1 MFSFRA
7 LPRSTI
13 IFTDTLGVIFIY
25 RCHGMEH
32 RYLMFEQIR
41 TYVYGQGSRSS
52 DAAARRAD
60 GGLVASDGQ
69 THFLT
74 DAIDP
79 DSPRLSDRFD
89 DPEKAAVGT
98 QHVERQFELEP
109 DELRALIDEYETAG
123 ISRREFI
130 ATQGFVAESLV
141 EGAFEQLR
149 DELGPDAQA
158 AIDAVEAELHD
169 GLKTTQSVSQAGV
182 DAFTQ
187 PGAESGADGGF
198 DYHDVLQHIGTPLF
212 VLDTNGDIL
221 SWNSSIENLTGVS
234 EAEAKEMEMAS
245 MAFYPDGRRGKT
257 LADKVLD
264 APETT
269 HTEYDVPKVEDEEV
283 TLYRDTSVMADQ
295 HGTERH
301 ISFSAA
307 PIYDDGGELI
317 AVVEMVQDRTDEA
330 NRHEAV
336 TSLVDEVKSTMAA
349 LKNGRLDA
357 RASFDRADGGE
368 YVDDQLYEVVGSLN
382 DMAEQVEGLADQ
394 VDAQA
399 QQLATTIE
407 QANSSAEAVEGRV
420 AEQTD
425 SLAQAADN
433 IQNIGAGME
442 EVAATS
448 SEVASAAQRAKA
460 AAEDGSDA
468 GEAVMDVTDGLAET
482 SEDLV
487 DTVTDLDD
495 QMDEV
500 SEIVE
505 IIADVAEQTN
515 MLALNANIEAARAGE
530 SGSGFAVVADEVKT
544 LANETS
550 EYASE
555 ISTSINTIQDQATE
569 TAEMVET
576 SHEQVEHAESEI
588 ADALDALDEITD
600 AVEEATRGIQEVAD
614 ANDDQASAIEDV
626 TSMVEDAQDH
636 AREAETATK
645 EIVEATDR
653 QEDAVAE
660 LTDRVGELTN
670 TN

>member
-1 MFSFRA
+1 MLSFPTR
-7 LPRSTI
+7 PVDPI
-13 IFTDTLGVIFIY
+13 IFTDTPGVIFIY
-25 RCHGMEH
+25 RFHGIEYS
-32 RYLMFEQIR
+32 YLMFERIR
-41 TYVYGQGSRSS
+41 TFIYGQRSRSS
-52 DAAARRAD
+52 DATARRAD
-60 GGLVASDGQ
+60 GGVVASDGQ
-69 THFLT
+69 TRFLT
-74 DAIDP
+74 DAVDP
-79 DSPRLSDRFD
+79 DSARLSDRFE
-89 DPEKAAVGT
+89 DPDSATIGS
-98 QHVERQFELEP
+98 QHVERQFELGP
-109 DELRALIDEYETAG
+109 DELRALIDEYEAAG
-123 ISRREFI
+123 ISGGEFV
-130 ATQGFVAESLV
+130 ATQGFVTESLV
-141 EGAFEQLR
+141 EGAFDQLR

-158 AIDAVEAELHD
+158 AIDTVEAELHE
-169 GLKTTQSVSQAGV
+169 GLETTQYVTRTGV
-182 DAFTQ
+182 DAFT
-187 PGAESGADGGF
+187 ESPSDSGSVAGL
-198 DYHDVLQHIGTPLF
+198 DYHDVLHHIGTPLF
-212 VLDTNGDIL
+212 ILDTDGDIL
-221 SWNSSIENLTGVS
+221 TWNSSLEDLTGVS
-234 EAEAKEMEMAS
+234 ESEAQEMEMAS

-269 HTEYDVPKVEDEEV
+269 HTEYDVPKVHDEDF

-295 HGTERH
+295 HGNERN

-307 PIYDDGGELI
+307 PIYDGDELI

-336 TSLVDEVKSTMAA
+336 TGLVEEVKSTMAA

-357 RASFDRADGGE
+357 RASFDRTDGGE

-394 VDAQA
+394 VDEQT
-399 QQLATTIE
+399 QQLAATIQ
-407 QANSSAEAVEGRV
+407 QANSAAETVEGRV
-420 AEQTD
+420 TEQTD
-425 SLAQAADN
+425 ALTTAADN
-433 IQNIGAGME
+433 VQNIGAGME

-448 SEVASAAQRAKA
+448 SEVASAAKRAKT
-460 AAEDGSDA
+460 AAEDGSAA

-555 ISTSINTIQDQATE
+555 ISTSITTIQDQANE
-569 TAEMVET
+569 TANMVET
-576 SHEQVEHAESEI
+576 THEQVEHAESEI
-588 ADALDALDEITD
+588 SDALDALDEVSD

-636 AREAETATK
+636 AQEAETATR

-653 QEDAVAE
+653 QEDAVTE

-670 TN
+670 AN

>member
-1 MFSFRA
+1 
-7 LPRSTI
+7 
-13 IFTDTLGVIFIY
+13 
-25 RCHGMEH
+25 
-32 RYLMFEQIR
+32 MFEQIR
-41 TYVYGQGSRSS
+41 TYIYGQGSRSS
-52 DAAARRAD
+52 DAGARRAD
-60 GGLVASDGQ
+60 GGFVASDGQ
-69 THFLT
+69 TRFLI

-79 DSPRLSDRFD
+79 NSPHLDDCFD
-89 DPEKAAVGT
+89 DPDKAAIGT
-98 QHVERQFELEP
+98 QHVERQFELGP
-109 DELRALIDEYETAG
+109 DELQALIDDYEAAG
-123 ISRREFI
+123 ISQREFI
-130 ATQGFVAESLV
+130 ATQGFVTESLV
-141 EGAFEQLR
+141 EGAFDQLR

-158 AIDAVEAELHD
+158 AIDSVEAELHD
-169 GLKTTQSVSQAGV
+169 GLQTTQSLSQAGV
-182 DAFTQ
+182 NAFTE
-187 PGAESGADGGF
+187 PTAESGSSSGF
-198 DYHDVLQHIGTPLF
+198 DYHDILQHIGTPLF
-212 VLDTNGDIL
+212 VLDPNGDIL

-234 EAEAKEMEMAS
+234 EAEAKEMEMSS
-245 MAFYPDGRRGKT
+245 MAFYPDGRRGQT

-269 HTEYDVPKVEDEEV
+269 HTEYDVPKVEDEDF

-295 HGTERH
+295 HGNERH

-307 PIYDDGGELI
+307 PIYDDDGELI

-336 TSLVDEVKSTMAA
+336 TSLVNEVKSTMAA

-357 RASFDRADGGE
+357 RASFDRTDGGE
-368 YVDDQLYEVVGSLN
+368 YVDDQLYGVVGSLN
-382 DMAEQVEGLADQ
+382 DMAEQVEQLADQ
-394 VDAQA
+394 VDEQA
-399 QQLATTIE
+399 QQLAVTIE
-407 QANSSAEAVEGRV
+407 QANSSAADVETRV
-420 AEQTD
+420 TEQTD
-425 SLAQAADN
+425 SLTQAADN
-433 IQNIGAGME
+433 IQDIGAGME

-544 LANETS
+544 LANETG

-555 ISTSINTIQDQATE
+555 ISTSITTIQNQATE

-576 SHEQVEHAESEI
+576 SHEQVERAESEI
-588 ADALDALDEITD
+588 EDALDALDQISD

-614 ANDDQASAIEDV
+614 ANDDQASAIENV
-626 TSMVEDAQDH
+626 TSMVEDAQNH
-636 AREAETATK
+636 AQEAETATK
-645 EIVEATDR
+645 EIVKATDR
-653 QEDAVAE
+653 QEDAVTE

-670 TN
+670 AD

>member
-1 MFSFRA
+1 
-7 LPRSTI
+7 
-13 IFTDTLGVIFIY
+13 
-25 RCHGMEH
+25 
-32 RYLMFEQIR
+32 MFEQIR
-41 TYVYGQGSRSS
+41 TYIYGLGSRSS
-52 DAAARRAD
+52 DTTARRAD
-60 GGLVASDGQ
+60 GGLIASDGQ
-69 THFLT
+69 TRFLA

-79 DSPRLSDRFD
+79 NSPRLNDCFD
-89 DPEKAAVGT
+89 DPDTAAIGT

-123 ISRREFI
+123 ISQDEFI
-130 ATQGFVAESLV
+130 EAQSFVTESLV
-141 EGAFEQLR
+141 EGAFDQLR
-149 DELGPDAQA
+149 DELGPDTQA
-158 AIDAVEAELHD
+158 AIDSVEAELRK
-169 GLKTTQSVSQAGV
+169 GLETTQYVSRTGV
-182 DAFTQ
+182 DAF
-187 PGAESGADGGF
+187 GDSSSESDDGGGLN
-198 DYHDVLQHIGTPLF
+198 YHDVLHHIGTPLF
-212 VLDTNGDIL
+212 ILDTNGDIL
-221 SWNSSIENLTGVS
+221 TWNSSLEHLTGVS
-234 EAEAKEMEMAS
+234 EAEAQEMEMAS
-245 MAFYPDGRRGKT
+245 MAFYPDGRRGQT

-264 APETT
+264 APEAT
-269 HTEYDVPKVEDEEV
+269 HTEYDVPKVEDEDF

-295 HGTERH
+295 HGNERH

-307 PIYDDGGELI
+307 PIYDGDGELI

-330 NRHEAV
+330 NRHEAM

-357 RASFDRADGGE
+357 RASFDRTDGGE
-368 YVDDQLYEVVGSLN
+368 YVDDQLYEVVTSLN
-382 DMAEQVEGLADQ
+382 DMAEQVEKLADQ
-394 VDAQA
+394 VDEQT

-407 QANSSAEAVEGRV
+407 QANSSAADVETRV
-420 AEQTD
+420 TEQTD
-425 SLAQAADN
+425 SLTQAADN
-433 IQNIGAGME
+433 IQDIGAGME

-555 ISTSINTIQDQATE
+555 ISTSITTIQDQATE
-569 TAEMVET
+569 TADMVET
-576 SHEQVEHAESEI
+576 SHEQVERAESEI
-588 ADALDALDEITD
+588 ADALDALDEISD

-614 ANDDQASAIEDV
+614 ANDDQASAIENV
-626 TSMVEDAQDH
+626 TSMVEDAQNH
-636 AREAETATK
+636 AQEAETATK
-645 EIVEATDR
+645 EIVKATDR
-653 QEDAVAE
+653 QEDAVTE
-660 LTDRVGELTN
+660 LTDRVSELTS

>member
-1 MFSFRA
+1 
-7 LPRSTI
+7 
-13 IFTDTLGVIFIY
+13 
-25 RCHGMEH
+25 
-32 RYLMFEQIR
+32 MFEQIC
-41 TYVYGQGSRSS
+41 TYIYDQRSRSS
-52 DAAARRAD
+52 DAGARRAD
-60 GGLVASDGQ
+60 GGFVASDGQ
-69 THFLT
+69 TRFSI

-79 DSPRLSDRFD
+79 DSSHLDNCFD
-89 DPEKAAVGT
+89 EPGKAAIGT
-98 QHVERQFELEP
+98 QHVERQFELDP
-109 DELRALIDEYETAG
+109 GELQALIDDYETAG
-123 ISRREFI
+123 ISQREFV
-130 ATQGFVAESLV
+130 ATQGFVTESLV
-141 EGAFEQLR
+141 EGAFDQLR
-149 DELGPDAQA
+149 DELGPDARDT
-158 AIDAVEAELHD
+158 IDSVEADLHD
-169 GLKTTQSVSQAGV
+169 GLQTTQSVSQAGV
-182 DAFTQ
+182 AAFTDSTADS
-187 PGAESGADGGF
+187 GSSGAF
-198 DYHDVLQHIGTPLF
+198 DYHDLLQHIGTPLF
-212 VLDTNGDIL
+212 VLDPDGDIL
-221 SWNSSIENLTGVS
+221 SWNSSIETLTGVS

-245 MAFYPDGRRGKT
+245 MAFYPDGRRGQT

-269 HTEYDVPKVEDEEV
+269 HTEYDVPKVEDADF

-295 HGTERH
+295 HGDERH

-307 PIYDDGGELI
+307 PIYDDDGELI

-336 TSLVDEVKSTMAA
+336 TSLVNEVKSTMAA

-357 RASFDRADGGE
+357 RASFDRTDVGQ
-368 YVDDQLYEVVGSLN
+368 YVDDQLYEVVSSLN
-382 DMAEQVEGLADQ
+382 DMAEQVEQLADQ
-394 VDAQA
+394 VDEQA
-399 QQLATTIE
+399 QQLAVTIE
-407 QANSSAEAVEGRV
+407 QANSSAADVETRV
-420 AEQTD
+420 TEQTA
-425 SLAQAADN
+425 SLTEAADN
-433 IQNIGAGME
+433 IQDIGAGME
-442 EVAATS
+442 EGAATS

-555 ISTSINTIQDQATE
+555 ISTSITTIQDQATA

-576 SHEQVEHAESEI
+576 SHEQVERAETEI
-588 ADALDALDEITD
+588 ADALDSLDEISD

-614 ANDDQASAIEDV
+614 ANGDQASAIENV
-626 TSMVEDAQDH
+626 TSMVEDAQNH
-636 AREAETATK
+636 AQEAEKATK
-645 EIVEATDR
+645 EIVKTTDR
-653 QEDAVAE
+653 QEDAVTE

>member
-1 MFSFRA
+1 
-7 LPRSTI
+7 
-13 IFTDTLGVIFIY
+13 
-25 RCHGMEH
+25 
-32 RYLMFEQIR
+32 MFEQIR
-41 TYVYGQGSRSS
+41 TYIYGQGSRSS

-69 THFLT
+69 TRFLA

-79 DSPRLSDRFD
+79 DSPRLNDRFD
-89 DPEKAAVGT
+89 DSEKAAIGT

-123 ISRREFI
+123 ISQSEFI
-130 ATQGFVAESLV
+130 AAQGFVTESLV

-158 AIDAVEAELHD
+158 AIDSVEVELQE
-169 GLKTTQSVSQAGV
+169 GLETTQSVSRAGV
-182 DAFTQ
+182 DAFTDS
-187 PGAESGADGGF
+187 AADSGSGTGL
-198 DYHDVLQHIGTPLF
+198 DYHSVLHHIGTPLF
-212 VLDTNGDIL
+212 ILDTNGDIL
-221 SWNSSIENLTGVS
+221 SWNRSIENLTGVS

-269 HTEYDVPKVEDEEV
+269 HTEYDVPKVEDEDF

-295 HGTERH
+295 HGNERH

-307 PIYDDGGELI
+307 PIYDDDGELI

-336 TSLVDEVKSTMAA
+336 TSLVDEIKSTMAA

-357 RASFDRADGGE
+357 RASFDRTDGGE

-382 DMAEQVEGLADQ
+382 DMAEQVEQLADQ

-407 QANSSAEAVEGRV
+407 QANSSAEAVESRV
-420 AEQTD
+420 TEQTD
-425 SLAQAADN
+425 SLTQAADN
-433 IQNIGAGME
+433 IQDIGAGME

-555 ISTSINTIQDQATE
+555 ISTSITTIQDQASE

-588 ADALDALDEITD
+588 ADALDALDEISD

-614 ANDDQASAIEDV
+614 ANDDQASAIENV
-626 TSMVEDAQDH
+626 TSMVEDAQNH
-636 AREAETATK
+636 AQEAETATK
-645 EIVEATDR
+645 EIVKATDR
-653 QEDAVAE
+653 QEDAVTE

>member
-1 MFSFRA
+1 
-7 LPRSTI
+7 
-13 IFTDTLGVIFIY
+13 
-25 RCHGMEH
+25 
-32 RYLMFEQIR
+32 MFEQIHA
-41 TYVYGQGSRSS
+41 YIYGQESRSS
-52 DAAARRAD
+52 DATARRAD

-69 THFLT
+69 TRFLT

-79 DSPRLSDRFD
+79 DSPRLSGRFD
-89 DPEKAAVGT
+89 NPEKAAVGT

-109 DELRALIDEYETAG
+109 DGLRALIGEYETAG
-123 ISRREFI
+123 ISQREFI
-130 ATQGFVAESLV
+130 ATQGFVTESLV

-149 DELGPDAQA
+149 DELGPDAQV

-169 GLKTTQSVSQAGV
+169 GLKTTQSVSQAGI

-269 HTEYDVPKVEDEEV
+269 HTEYDVPKVEGEEF

-307 PIYDDGGELI
+307 PIYDDGELI

-357 RASFDRADGGE
+357 RASFDRSDGGE

-407 QANSSAEAVEGRV
+407 QANSSAEAVESRV

-425 SLAQAADN
+425 SLTQAADN

-588 ADALDALDEITD
+588 ADALDALDEISD

-614 ANDDQASAIEDV
+614 ANDDQASAIENV

-636 AREAETATK
+636 AQEAETATK
-645 EIVEATDR
+645 EIVKATNR
-653 QEDAVAE
+653 QEDAVTE

>member
-1 MFSFRA
+1 
-7 LPRSTI
+7 
-13 IFTDTLGVIFIY
+13 
-25 RCHGMEH
+25 
-32 RYLMFEQIR
+32 MFEQIR
-41 TYVYGQGSRSS
+41 TYLSGQRSRSP

-60 GGLVASDGQ
+60 GGFVASDGQ
-69 THFLT
+69 TRFLT
-74 DAIDP
+74 DALDP
-79 DSPRLSDRFD
+79 NSPRLTDRFD
-89 DPEKAAVGT
+89 DQDTAAIGT

-109 DELRALIDEYETAG
+109 DELRALIDDYETAG
-123 ISRREFI
+123 ISQREFI
-130 ATQGFVAESLV
+130 ATQGFVTESLV
-141 EGAFEQLR
+141 ESAFEQLR
-149 DELGPDAQA
+149 DELGPDAQD
-158 AIDAVEAELHD
+158 AIDTVEAELHE
-169 GLKTTQSVSQAGV
+169 GLETTQSVTQAGI
-182 DAFTQ
+182 DAFT
-187 PGAESGADGGF
+187 GSTAESNATGGF

-212 VLDTNGDIL
+212 VLDTNGDIR

-269 HTEYDVPKVEDEEV
+269 HKKYDVPKVEDEDF

-295 HGTERH
+295 HGNERN

-307 PIYDDGGELI
+307 PIYDEDDDLI

-330 NRHEAV
+330 KRHEAV
-336 TSLVDEVKSTMAA
+336 TNLVEEVKSTMAA

-357 RASFDRADGGE
+357 RASFDRTDGGE
-368 YVDDQLYEVVGSLN
+368 YVDDQLYEVIGSLN
-382 DMAEQVEGLADQ
+382 DMAEQVEELADQ
-394 VDAQA
+394 VDEQA
-399 QQLATTIE
+399 QQLAVTIE
-407 QANSSAEAVEGRV
+407 QANSSAEAVESRV
-420 AEQTD
+420 TEQTA
-425 SLAQAADN
+425 SLTQAADN

-460 AAEDGSDA
+460 AAEDGSAA

-482 SEDLV
+482 SDDLV

-550 EYASE
+550 EHASE
-555 ISTSINTIQDQATE
+555 ISTSITTIQDQATE

-576 SHEQVEHAESEI
+576 SHEQVERAESEI
-588 ADALDALDEITD
+588 EDALDALDEISD
-600 AVEEATRGIQEVAD
+600 AVEEATSGIQEVAD
-614 ANDDQASAIEDV
+614 ANDDQASAIENV
-626 TSMVEDAQDH
+626 TSMVEDAQNH
-636 AREAETATK
+636 AQEAEAATK
-645 EIVEATDR
+645 EIVEATDQ
-653 QEDAVAE
+653 QEDAVTE

-670 TN
+670 AN

>member
-1 MFSFRA
+1 MLSFRD
-7 LPRSTI
+7 LPTSTI

-32 RYLMFEQIR
+32 SYLMFEQIR
-41 TYVYGQGSRSS
+41 TYIYGQGSRSS
-52 DAAARRAD
+52 DATAQRAD

-69 THFLT
+69 IRFLT

-79 DSPRLSDRFD
+79 DSPRLSECFD
-89 DPEKAAVGT
+89 DPESAAIGS
-98 QHVERQFELEP
+98 QHVERQFELGP
-109 DELRALIDEYETAG
+109 DELRALIDEYEAAG
-123 ISRREFI
+123 ISQSEFV
-130 ATQGFVAESLV
+130 ATQGFVTESLV
-141 EGAFEQLR
+141 EGAFDQLR
-149 DELGPDAQA
+149 DELGPEAQT
-158 AIDAVEAELHD
+158 AIDSVEAELQE
-169 GLKTTQSVSQAGV
+169 GLETTQYVSQTGV
-182 DAFTQ
+182 DAFTESTTDS
-187 PGAESGADGGF
+187 GSGAAL
-198 DYHDVLQHIGTPLF
+198 DYHSVLHHIGTPLF
-212 VLDTNGDIL
+212 ILDTNGDIL
-221 SWNSSIENLTGVS
+221 TWNSSLEELTGVS
-234 EAEAKEMEMAS
+234 ESEAQEMEMAS

-269 HTEYDVPKVEDEEV
+269 HTEYDVPKVEDEEF

-295 HGTERH
+295 HGNERN

-307 PIYDDGGELI
+307 PIYDDDGELI

-336 TSLVDEVKSTMAA
+336 TSLVEEVKSTMAA

-357 RASFDRADGGE
+357 RASFDRTDGGE
-368 YVDDQLYEVVGSLN
+368 YVDDQLYEVVDSLN
-382 DMAEQVEGLADQ
+382 DMAEQVEQLADQ
-394 VDAQA
+394 VDEQA
-399 QQLATTIE
+399 QQLAVTIQ
-407 QANSSAEAVEGRV
+407 QANSSAETVESRV
-420 AEQTD
+420 TEQTE
-425 SLAQAADN
+425 SLTKAADN

-448 SEVASAAQRAKA
+448 SEVASAAKRAKD

-468 GEAVMDVTDGLAET
+468 GETVMEVTDGLTET
-482 SEDLV
+482 SENLV

-555 ISTSINTIQDQATE
+555 ISTSINTIQDQATQ

-588 ADALDALDEITD
+588 ADALDALDEISD

-626 TSMVEDAQDH
+626 TSMVEDAQNH
-636 AREAETATK
+636 AQEAETATK

-653 QEDAVAE
+653 QEDAVTE

>member
-1 MFSFRA
+1 MF
-7 LPRSTI
+7 
-13 IFTDTLGVIFIY
+13 D
-25 RCHGMEH
+25 
-32 RYLMFEQIR
+32 QIR
-41 TYVYGQGSRSS
+41 TYISGQASQPS
-52 DAAARRAD
+52 DATGRRTD

-69 THFLT
+69 ARFLT

-89 DPEKAAVGT
+89 DPESAAVGS
-98 QHVERQFELEP
+98 QHIDRQFELGP
-109 DELRALIDEYETAG
+109 DELRTLIREYEAAG
-123 ISRREFI
+123 ISQGEFV
-130 ATQGFVAESLV
+130 ATQGFVTESLV
-141 EGAFEQLR
+141 QGAFDELR

-158 AIDAVEAELHD
+158 AIDSVEAELQE
-169 GLKTTQSVSQAGV
+169 GLETTQYVSRTGV
-182 DAFTQ
+182 EAFTD
-187 PGAESGADGGF
+187 AASATNSDSGSDGGLN
-198 DYHDVLQHIGTPLF
+198 YHDVLHHIGTPLF
-212 VLDTNGDIL
+212 ILDTNGDIL
-221 SWNSSIENLTGVS
+221 TWNSSLENLTGVS
-234 EAEAKEMEMAS
+234 ESEAQEMEMAS

-269 HTEYDVPKVEDEEV
+269 HTEYDVPKVEGEEF

-295 HGTERH
+295 HGNERN

-307 PIYDDGGELI
+307 PIYDDNGDLI

-336 TSLVDEVKSTMAA
+336 TGLVEEVKSTMAA
-349 LKNGRLDA
+349 LKNGQLDA
-357 RASFDRADGGE
+357 RASFDRTDGGE
-368 YVDDQLYEVVGSLN
+368 YVDDQLYEVVDSLN
-382 DMAEQVEGLADQ
+382 DMAEQVEQLADQ
-394 VDAQA
+394 VDEQA
-399 QQLATTIE
+399 QQLAVTIQ
-407 QANSSAEAVEGRV
+407 QANSSAETVENRV
-420 AEQTD
+420 TEQTD
-425 SLAQAADN
+425 ALSTAADN

-448 SEVASAAQRAKA
+448 SEVASAAKRAKD
-460 AAEDGSDA
+460 AAEDGSEA
-468 GEAVMDVTDGLAET
+468 GETVMEVTDGLTET

-588 ADALDALDEITD
+588 ADALDALDEISD

-626 TSMVEDAQDH
+626 TSMVEDAQNH
-636 AREAETATK
+636 AQEAETATK

-653 QEDAVAE
+653 QEDAVTE

-670 TN
+670 SH

>member
-1 MFSFRA
+1 
-7 LPRSTI
+7 
-13 IFTDTLGVIFIY
+13 
-25 RCHGMEH
+25 
-32 RYLMFEQIR
+32 MFEQIR
-41 TYVYGQGSRSS
+41 TYIYGRGSRSS
-52 DAAARRAD
+52 DATARRAD
-60 GGLVASDGQ
+60 GGFVASDRQ
-69 THFLT
+69 ARFLV
-74 DAIDP
+74 DAMDP
-79 DSPRLSDRFD
+79 ESPRLGDCFD
-89 DPEKAAVGT
+89 DPNKAAIGT
-98 QHVERQFELEP
+98 QHVERQFELGS
-109 DELRALIDEYETAG
+109 DELRMLIDEYEAAG
-123 ISRREFI
+123 ISQSEFI
-130 ATQGFVAESLV
+130 ATQGLVTESLV
-141 EGAFEQLR
+141 EGAFDQLR
-149 DELGPDAQA
+149 DELGADAQA
-158 AIDAVEAELHD
+158 AIDSVEAELRE
-169 GLKTTQSVSQAGV
+169 GLETTQSVSQTGI
-182 DAFTQ
+182 DAFT
-187 PGAESGADGGF
+187 ESAADSGSDGRL

-212 VLDTNGDIL
+212 VLDTNGDIR
-221 SWNSSIENLTGVS
+221 SWNSSIERLTGVS
-234 EAEAKEMEMAS
+234 EADAKEMEMAS

-269 HTEYDVPKVEDEEV
+269 HTKYDVPKVEDEDF

-295 HGTERH
+295 YGDERS

-307 PIYDDGGELI
+307 PIYDDDGELI

-349 LKNGRLDA
+349 LKSGRLDA
-357 RASFDRADGGE
+357 RASFDRTDGGE

-382 DMAEQVEGLADQ
+382 DMAEQVEQLADQ
-394 VDAQA
+394 VDEQA
-399 QQLATTIE
+399 QQLAVTIE
-407 QANSSAEAVEGRV
+407 QANSSAEAVESRV

-425 SLAQAADN
+425 SLTQAADN
-433 IQNIGAGME
+433 IQDIGAGME

-487 DTVTDLDD
+487 DTVTALDD

-555 ISTSINTIQDQATE
+555 ISTSITTIQDQADE
-569 TAEMVET
+569 TASMVET
-576 SHEQVEHAESEI
+576 THEQVEHAESEI
-588 ADALDALDEITD
+588 TEALDSLDEISD

-614 ANDDQASAIEDV
+614 ANDDQASAIENV
-626 TSMVEDAQDH
+626 TSMVEDAQNH
-636 AREAETATK
+636 AQEAEAATK
-645 EIVEATDR
+645 EIVKATDR
-653 QEDAVAE
+653 QEDAVTE
-660 LTDRVGELTN
+660 LTDRVGELTD

>member
-1 MFSFRA
+1 M
-7 LPRSTI
+7 L
-13 IFTDTLGVIFIY
+13 D
-25 RCHGMEH
+25 
-32 RYLMFEQIR
+32 QIR
-41 TYVYGQGSRSS
+41 TYIYGQGSQSG
-52 DAAARRAD
+52 DVAAQRAD
-60 GGLVASDGQ
+60 GGLVAGDGQ
-69 THFLT
+69 TRFLA
-74 DAIDP
+74 DAIDS

-89 DPEKAAVGT
+89 NPESAAIGS
-98 QHVERQFELEP
+98 QHVDQQFELGP
-109 DELRALIDEYETAG
+109 DELRALIEEYEAAG
-123 ISRREFI
+123 ISRSEFV
-130 ATQGFVAESLV
+130 ATQGFVTESLV
-141 EGAFEQLR
+141 QGAFDQLR

-158 AIDAVEAELHD
+158 AIDSVEAELKE
-169 GLKTTQSVSQAGV
+169 GLDTAQYVSRTGV
-182 DAFTQ
+182 EAFTD
-187 PGAESGADGGF
+187 GSSDTDTSSDSDADGGLN
-198 DYHDVLQHIGTPLF
+198 YHDVLHHIGTPLF
-212 VLDTNGDIL
+212 ILDTNGDIL
-221 SWNSSIENLTGVS
+221 TWNSSLENLTGVS
-234 EAEAKEMEMAS
+234 ESEAQEMEMAS

-264 APETT
+264 APENT
-269 HTEYDVPKVEDEEV
+269 HTEYDVPKVDDEDF

-295 HGTERH
+295 HGNERN

-307 PIYDDGGELI
+307 PIYDDAGELI

-336 TSLVDEVKSTMAA
+336 TGLVEEVKSTMAA
-349 LKNGRLDA
+349 LKNGQLDA
-357 RASFDRADGGE
+357 RASFDRTDGGE
-368 YVDDQLYEVVGSLN
+368 YVDDQLYEVVDSLN
-382 DMAEQVEGLADQ
+382 DMAEQVEQLADQ
-394 VDAQA
+394 VDEQA
-399 QQLATTIE
+399 QQLAVTIQ
-407 QANSSAEAVEGRV
+407 QANSSAETVESRV

-425 SLAQAADN
+425 SLSTAADN

-448 SEVASAAQRAKA
+448 SEVASAAKRAKD

-468 GEAVMDVTDGLAET
+468 GEAVMEVTDGLTET

-487 DTVTDLDD
+487 DTVTALDN

-569 TAEMVET
+569 TAQMVET

-588 ADALDALDEITD
+588 ADALDALDEISD

-626 TSMVEDAQDH
+626 TSMVEDAQNH
-636 AREAETATK
+636 AQEAETATK

-653 QEDAVAE
+653 QEDAVTE

-670 TN
+670 AR

>member
-1 MFSFRA
+1 
-7 LPRSTI
+7 
-13 IFTDTLGVIFIY
+13 
-25 RCHGMEH
+25 
-32 RYLMFEQIR
+32 MFEQIR
-41 TYVYGQGSRSS
+41 TYIYGQGSRSS
-52 DAAARRAD
+52 DATARRAD
-60 GGLVASDGQ
+60 GGLGASDGQ
-69 THFLT
+69 TRFLAG
-74 DAIDP
+74 AIDS
-79 DSPRLSDRFD
+79 DSPRLTDRFD
-89 DPEKAAVGT
+89 DPDKAAIGA
-98 QHVERQFELEP
+98 QHVERQFELGH
-109 DELRALIDEYETAG
+109 DELQALIDDYEAAG
-123 ISRREFI
+123 ISQREFI
-130 ATQGFVAESLV
+130 AAQGFVTESLV
-141 EGAFEQLR
+141 EGAFDQLR
-149 DELGPDAQA
+149 NELGPDAQA
-158 AIDAVEAELHD
+158 AIDSVEAELHE
-169 GLKTTQSVSQAGV
+169 GLKTTQSVSQIGI
-182 DAFTQ
+182 DAFTDST
-187 PGAESGADGGF
+187 AESGANGEF

-269 HTEYDVPKVEDEEV
+269 HTEYDVPKVEDEDF

-295 HGTERH
+295 HGSERH

-307 PIYDDGGELI
+307 PIYDDDGELI

-336 TSLVDEVKSTMAA
+336 TSLVDEVKSTMTA

-357 RASFDRADGGE
+357 RASFDRTDGGE
-368 YVDDQLYEVVGSLN
+368 YVDDQLYEVVSSLN
-382 DMAEQVEGLADQ
+382 DMAEQVEQLADQ
-394 VDAQA
+394 VDEQA
-399 QQLATTIE
+399 QQLAVTIE
-407 QANSSAEAVEGRV
+407 QANSSADAVESRV

-425 SLAQAADN
+425 SLTQAADN

-555 ISTSINTIQDQATE
+555 ISTSITTIQDQATE
-569 TAEMVET
+569 TADMVET
-576 SHEQVEHAESEI
+576 SHEQVERAESEI
-588 ADALDALDEITD
+588 ADALDALDEISD

-614 ANDDQASAIEDV
+614 ANDDQASAIENV
-626 TSMVEDAQDH
+626 TSMVEDAQNH
-636 AREAETATK
+636 AQEAETATK
-645 EIVEATDR
+645 EIVKATDR
-653 QEDAVAE
+653 QEEAVTE
-660 LTDRVGELTN
+660 LTDRVGELTD